1 MDPRIVAALIGF
13 GIVVGFVIRSSI
25 KFLMKVV
32 IVLVALIAVHVI
44 SPDGIPDMIRQGL
57 AWVYQ
62 LVTTLGK

>member
-1 MDPRIVAALIGF
+1 LIGF

-57 AWVYQ
+57 AWVHQ